1 MSVDCLEWYLFELH
15 AKIEFSHVTLLL
27 LFFTNI
33 RVLHPAFEE
42 DEILLILV
50 GGILGLVAG
59 GLQVVIF
66 YS

>member
-1 MSVDCLEWYLFELH
+1 VLSGISFELCMPRLY
-15 AKIEFSHVTLLL
+15 SHMALS
-27 LFFTNI
+27 FCSFTYI

-50 GGILGLVAG
+50 GGLLGLVAG
-59 GLQVVIF
+59 GLQVVAF